1 MNFPTVIPRTRT
13 VTVGGERFQSE
24 RFDQE
29 VQAQSLADIRA
40 YMRQLVEDDT
50 NEQIRLGNP
59 PQLLEVDARTGKLLA
74 DIQRRAVVTFGTALP
89 KAAMRIIEDALFDA
103 IARTTDP
110 VSGTLSNPSNW
121 SWFYDDGGG
130 RPVVVRSPDQIK
142 AFGPRARLVLKPVG
156 VPWAAVVNARV
167 SKGGALSIVGKT
179 SKKNPNARASKKNQ
193 KLGFM
198 AWAARTVKKRPEF
211 RQFSVYVAFT
221 NRPIAKY
228 GNQGMP
234 MIVIR
239 ARSRLEQFTR
249 GGRR

>member
-13 VTVGGERFQSE
+13 VNLGGQTMTRE

-29 VQAQSLADIRA
+29 IAAQSLSDIRA

-50 NEQIRLGNP
+50 DEQIRLGNP
-59 PQLLEVDARTGKLLA
+59 PQLLEVDSRTGKLLA

-89 KAAMRIIEDALFDA
+89 KAAMRIIEQALFEA
-103 IARTTDP
+103 IAKTTEERT
-110 VSGTLSNPSNW
+110 GTLSNPSNW
-121 SWFYDDGGG
+121 SWFYDDGNG
-130 RPVVVRSPDQIK
+130 RPVVVRSPEQIK

-167 SKGGALSIVGKT
+167 SKGGALSIAGKT
-179 SKKNPNARASKKNQ
+179 TKKNQTARPAKKNQ

-198 AWAARTVKKRPEF
+198 AWAARTVKKRSEF